1 MVVFLWKKVSGL
13 KLRAALSAA
22 SKWGIDMASYRT
34 ATLRAIEVLNVLVI
48 IVIVIS
54 IIKVLSPSIEVSEFS
69 VIVGNEFVL

>member
-1 MVVFLWKKVSGL
+1 MVVFLWKKVNGL

-48 IVIVIS
+48 VIS
-54 IIKVLSPSIEVSEFS
+54 IIKVLSPCIKVSEFS
-69 VIVGNEFVL
+69 VIVGNELVL